1 MPAVTL
7 PGDRSEAERTPA
19 LTLPGA
25 AAAPLRR
32 VAPGAH
38 PREASAPGTRVPGAE
53 ALAGAVGRPG
63 AAGPVPALTPVQA
76 ADAIERVLLEGLDPE
91 AAPAR
96 SAVPVPA
103 GELLLMPAASAEYA
117 GVKIAGVAPANPA
130 VGLPRITGSYLLLDG
145 PTLQPVALLDG
156 AALTALRTPAVTA
169 VALRRLA
176 APDAEH
182 LVLFGAGPQAYGH
195 LDALVAVRPLSRV
208 TVVAR
213 SAAPAEA
220 LAAYARGRGLSTRV
234 GTPDAVAG
242 ADLVVCCTTARTPL
256 FDGELVPGHAVVVAV
271 GSHEP
276 DACEVDAALVGR
288 AELYVEAR
296 AAALREAGDLLMAGV
311 TGADVLWN
319 LAELVRGEVPVPS
332 DRPRFFK
339 SVGMAWEDLAVAA
352 QMHRCGG

>member
-1 MPAVTL
+1 M
-7 PGDRSEAERTPA
+7 
-19 LTLPGA
+19 
-25 AAAPLRR
+25 
-32 VAPGAH
+32 
-38 PREASAPGTRVPGAE
+38 
-53 ALAGAVGRPG
+53 
-63 AAGPVPALTPVQA
+63 TPVEA

-103 GELLLMPAASAEYA
+103 GELLLMPAASAEYV
-117 GVKIAGVAPANPA
+117 GVKIAGVAPANPGI
-130 VGLPRITGSYLLLDG
+130 GLPRITGSYLLLDG
-145 PTLQPVALLDG
+145 PTLQPVALMDG

-195 LDALVAVRPLSRV
+195 LDALLAVRPLTRV

-213 SAAPAEA
+213 STAPAEA
-220 LAAYARGRGLSTRV
+220 LAAYARRLGLSAGV

-256 FDGELVPGHAVVVAV
+256 FDGALVPDHAVVAAV

-276 DACEVDAALVGR
+276 QAREVDATLVGR

-296 AAALREAGDLLMAGV
+296 AVALREAGDLLMAGV
-311 TGADVLWN
+311 TNADALWN
-319 LAELVRGEVPVPS
+319 LAELVRGEVPVPG

-352 QMHRCGG
+352 QMHRRDC